1 MPAADA
7 LDLKQEL
14 LGLYKAT
21 SKPKV
26 VTVPAL
32 TFLSVDGA
40 GDPNTSADFADAMA
54 ALYAVSYGL
63 KFTIK
68 RRTPSLDYKVMPLEG
83 LWWADD
89 PAAFI
94 KGTRDNWRWTAMIL
108 QPAVVTAPLVT
119 EAIAAAAR
127 KRSSAALER
136 LRFEPFAEGMAAQLL
151 HTGPYAGEG
160 PNIERLHQFIF
171 EQGGQLTGMH
181 HEIYLGDPRRA
192 KPEKL
197 RTILRQPYVLEK

>member
-1 MPAADA
+1 
-7 LDLKQEL
+7 
-14 LGLYKAT
+14 
-21 SKPKV
+21 
-26 VTVPAL
+26 
-32 TFLSVDGA
+32 
-40 GDPNTSADFADAMA
+40 
-54 ALYAVSYGL
+54 
-63 KFTIK
+63 
-68 RRTPSLDYKVMPLEG
+68 
-83 LWWADD
+83 
-89 PAAFI
+89 
-94 KGTRDNWRWTAMIL
+94 
-108 QPAVVTAPLVT
+108 VVTAPLVT

-136 LRFEPFAEGMAAQLL
+136 LRFEPFTEGTAAQLL